1 MDVLSDML
9 EMVRLEST
17 VFAQTW
23 LSPPWGIRADGREHF
38 AFHVLP
44 HGGGRLEVEGL
55 DAVDVGA
62 GDVVVLA
69 PGRSHALYD
78 QIGSPV
84 RDLRELLAEGAFD
97 PRQAEGASGT
107 NAYLICG
114 CFRFADVGGERLV
127 GALPTLIHIRGDD
140 TTAGPWLAQTIRLL
154 ADEAAAQRPGAAT
167 VVKRLCDALFIYVL
181 RSHLAGLPAEE
192 TSWLRALVDPQ
203 ISEAL
208 RLIHGEPAAPWT
220 VAKLAAAAGM
230 SRSAFAARFGDLV
243 GEPPMSYIAQWRL
256 RRAAVALRTTRREV
270 TEIAAS
276 AGYESTA
283 AFSKA
288 FRRLIGEPP
297 AAYRR
302 SSANSP
308 YSQAVTPVSSN

>member
-23 LSPPWGIRADGREHF
+23 LRPPWGIRADGGEQF

-44 HGGGRLEVEGL
+44 QGGGRLEVEGL
-55 DAVDVGA
+55 DPIDVGV

-69 PGRSHALYD
+69 PGRSHALRD
-78 QIGSPV
+78 RIGSPV
-84 RDLRELLAEGAFD
+84 RDLRDLLAEGAFD
-97 PRQAEGASGT
+97 PRSDQGSDGT
-107 NAYLICG
+107 VTHPTRDSALPNAYLICG
-114 CFRFADVGGERLV
+114 CFRFANVAGDRLI
-127 GALPTLIHIRGDD
+127 GALPTLIHVRGED

-154 ADEAAAQRPGAAT
+154 AAEATAERPGAST

-181 RSHLAGLPAEE
+181 RSHLASLPTEE

-203 ISEAL
+203 VGEAL
-208 RLIHGEPAAPWT
+208 RLIHAQPAAPWT
-220 VAKLAAAAGM
+220 VAKLAAAVGV
-230 SRSAFAARFGDLV
+230 SRSAFAARFTDLV
-243 GEPPMSYIAQWRL
+243 GEPPMGYVARWRL

-270 TEIAAS
+270 AEIAAS

-297 AAYRR
+297 ATYRR
-302 SSANSP
+302 AG
-308 YSQAVTPVSSN
+308 AA

>member
-23 LSPPWGIRADGREHF
+23 LRPPWGIRADGGEQF

-55 DAVDVGA
+55 DPVDVGA

-69 PGRSHALYD
+69 PGRSHALRD

-84 RDLRELLAEGAFD
+84 RDLRDLLAEGAFAPGPD
-97 PRQAEGASGT
+97 RGGDDAD
-107 NAYLICG
+107 AYLICG
-114 CFRFADVGGERLV
+114 CFCFADIGGDRLV
-127 GALPTLIHIRGDD
+127 GALPTLIHVRAED

-154 ADEAAAQRPGAAT
+154 ANEATTERPGATT

-181 RSHLAGLPAEE
+181 RTYLAGLPTEE

-203 ISEAL
+203 VSEAL
-208 RLIHGEPAAPWT
+208 RLIHAEPAAPWT
-220 VAKLAAAAGM
+220 VAKLAAATGM
-230 SRSAFAARFGDLV
+230 SRSAFAARFTDLV
-243 GEPPMSYIAQWRL
+243 GEPPMGYVTRWRL
-256 RRAAVALRTTRREV
+256 RKAAFALRSTRREV
-270 TEIAAS
+270 AEIAAS

-302 SSANSP
+302 AGVGSAGESGP
-308 YSQAVTPVSSN
+308 RW

>member
-23 LSPPWGIRADGREHF
+23 LRPPWGIRADAGEQF

-44 HGGGRLEVEGL
+44 QGGGRLEVEGL
-55 DAVDVGA
+55 DPIDVGA

-69 PGRSHALYD
+69 PGRSHALRD
-78 QIGSPV
+78 RIGSPV
-84 RDLRELLAEGAFD
+84 RDLRDLLAEGVFD
-97 PRQAEGASGT
+97 PRPDHDGAD
-107 NAYLICG
+107 AYLICG
-114 CFRFADVGGERLV
+114 CFRFADVAGDRLI
-127 GALPTLIHIRGDD
+127 GALPTLIHVRGEDP
-140 TTAGPWLAQTIRLL
+140 TAGPWLAQTIRLL
-154 ADEAAAQRPGAAT
+154 AAEATAERPGAST

-181 RSHLAGLPAEE
+181 RSHLASLPAEE

-203 ISEAL
+203 VGEAL
-208 RLIHGEPAAPWT
+208 RLIHAQPAAPWT

-230 SRSAFAARFGDLV
+230 SRSAFAARFTDLV
-243 GEPPMSYIAQWRL
+243 GEPPMGYVARWRL

-270 TEIAAS
+270 AEIAAS

-302 SSANSP
+302 AG
-308 YSQAVTPVSSN
+308 AA

>member
-23 LSPPWGIRADGREHF
+23 LRPPWGIRAEGREQF

-44 HGGGRLEVEGL
+44 QGGGRLEVEGL
-55 DAVDVGA
+55 DPVDVGA

-69 PGRSHALYD
+69 PGRSHALRD
-78 QIGSPV
+78 RVGSPV
-84 RDLRELLAEGAFD
+84 RDLRDLLAEGVFD
-97 PRQAEGASGT
+97 PRRADRATSDGT
-107 NAYLICG
+107 DAYLICG
-114 CFRFADVGGERLV
+114 CFRFADVGGDRLI
-127 GALPTLIHIRGDD
+127 GALPTLIHIRGEDP
-140 TTAGPWLAQTIRLL
+140 TAGPWLAQTIRLL
-154 ADEAAAQRPGAAT
+154 ADEATTERPGANT

-181 RSHLAGLPAEE
+181 RSHLASLPAEE

-203 ISEAL
+203 MGEAL
-208 RLIHGEPAAPWT
+208 RLIHAEPAAPWT

-230 SRSAFAARFGDLV
+230 SRSAFAARFADLV
-243 GEPPMSYIAQWRL
+243 GEPPMSYIARWRL
-256 RRAAVALRTTRREV
+256 RRAAFALRTTRREV
-270 TEIAAS
+270 AEIAAS

-302 SSANSP
+302 AGAGSP
-308 YSQAVTPVSSN
+308 